1 MSLELRPSGLAPH
14 RALNSGR
21 PAHPPPRPGPGF
33 PERMNEELTIREL
46 IGGAGGAGFPLLN
59 WGAEVGGGR
68 RSGEDGASL

>member
-1 MSLELRPSGLAPH
+1 M
-14 RALNSGR
+14 
-21 PAHPPPRPGPGF
+21 F

-68 RSGEDGASL
+68 RPRGAEVGGGRRPRGTEVGGGRRPREDGASL